1 VLKQSERAPGLGLA
15 LEDVD
20 GHPRRVPDLDGIA
33 VARLDQDDAIEPI
46 DDDDGRVFRDGIDRI
61 ADGEDESLLVGIG
74 DHSAVAEYGGCAT
87 EQR

>member
-1 VLKQSERAPGLGLA
+1 VLKQAERAPGFGLA

-46 DDDDGRVFRDGIDRI
+46 YDDDGRVIRDGIDRI
-61 ADGEDESLLVGIG
+61 ADGEDVPLLVGVR
-74 DHSAVAEYGGCAT
+74 DHSAVAEYGRCAT

>member
-1 VLKQSERAPGLGLA
+1 VLKQPERAPGLGLA
-15 LEDVD
+15 LEDMD

-46 DDDDGRVFRDGIDRI
+46 DDDDRRVIRDGIDRI
-61 ADGEDESLLVGIG
+61 ADGEDEPLLVGVG
-74 DHSAVAEYGGCAT
+74 DHSAVAEYGRCAT